1 MIHENIKKMRQSR
14 NISQKELAERLHV
27 AQNTISSWETGRTE
41 PSIGAIEDL
50 CRVFQCQ
57 KSDLLDFNVYIEQPK
72 KDIYLKIT
80 IENSGQT
87 KTTVLNGAPVHL
99 NAYWSQL
106 LDLLSE
112 DSLEKLSDRANE
124 LAEID
129 KLKKDLENKTKK

>member
-41 PSIGAIEDL
+41 PNIGAIEDL

-57 KSDLLDFNVYIEQPK
+57 KSDLLDFIVEEPK

-80 IENSGQT
+80 IEKSGKT
-87 KTTVLNGAPVHL
+87 NTTVLNSVPVHL
-99 NAYWSQL
+99 NEYWAQL
-106 LDLLSE
+106 LELLSD
-112 DSLEKLSDRANE
+112 DSLEKLADRANE

-129 KLKKDLENKTKK
+129 RLKNDLKNNSKK